1 MMQYGT
7 ESKHILACTIRH
19 NIEGRVRIHCKA
31 LAYLDQELSEV
42 TQALKNINGINTVAI
57 TALTTN
63 LLINYDEKTLT
74 IYEIT
79 DHVSSIISKFAIKVY
94 KEDRLRKNREQVSE
108 RNLNE
113 ESPQDILKRII
124 ISGVALI
131 FSWFKKGKTGAP
143 GPENLLSRFTNIQS
157 ITSLSLSGPILKNGL
172 ISLIK
177 DGRPNADTLSST
189 AIIAS
194 IVTGRATSALIIIL
208 LAEIAEFLTAYSM
221 DRTRKAIKT
230 LLEVGEDYVWRLT
243 EDGTQ
248 VRVPIEELNV
258 GDSIVVHTGEK
269 ISVDGHIT
277 EGSAV
282 IDQSAITGEYMPV
295 KRKKGEAVFSGTVLR
310 SGTITVQAER
320 CGDETAV
327 ARIIKLVEEASHR
340 KATIQAFADK
350 FSAQFII
357 VNFLL
362 ALIVYMTTRSS
373 TRALNMLII
382 DYSCGVRLS
391 TATALTASIASSARQ
406 GVLIKGS
413 NYIEQLA
420 TVDTVVMDKTGTVT
434 EGKPAVTTVYPSHSA
449 IDNKQILEL
458 AAAVEETSSHPL
470 AHAILNRAKKERLS
484 IPPHDK
490 AETIMARGI
499 KAVVRGQTIAVGS
512 KRFMED
518 LKIDLHNVLTT
529 VNRVAARGESVV
541 YIARGSE
548 LVGILGIQD
557 NLKDN
562 VKKSVNRLRQIG
574 IDDIILLTGDVE
586 QQAEAIADKITA
598 DRYHAEIL
606 PEDKSEVVLQ
616 LQSLGY
622 PVIMVGDGINDAPAL
637 AYADVGIAMGSTRTD
652 VAMEA
657 ADITITKDNPLLIP
671 ATIKMSKKTMAI
683 IKQNF
688 GIAIGVNTLG
698 LIMGSMGILP
708 VFWGAVLHNT
718 TTIAVVANSA
728 RMFFN
733 DMEKK

>member
-1 MMQYGT
+1 MQYGT